1 MGPRGAFTTTDVGES
16 AGVLAATEAAFALGC
31 AAARESFAAVAL
43 EAPPVMAGAAMAA
56 GCVPAGDAV
65 EAAGDEALEAG

>member
-1 MGPRGAFTTTDVGES
+1 
-16 AGVLAATEAAFALGC
+16 LGC